1 MLLQNYLFTCKQKSI
16 QFQFHFLFSKDLKK
30 PFDKAWKD
38 YETKL

>member
-1 MLLQNYLFTCKQKSI
+1 MLLEDYTPLSKST
-16 QFQFHFLFSKDLKK
+16 FNLKFLFLFFKDLKK